1 MTCTLA
7 ALSSLLGTDV
17 STHNA
22 QHMVLQAMGELLIP
36 GTGEYE
42 DANLVRLGEYREA
55 ARVVSEPAIA
65 GIVAH
70 EVCLDP
76 GLMPTCA
83 IVICLLATYVGCKV
97 DLRLCGRML

>member
-1 MTCTLA
+1 
-7 ALSSLLGTDV
+7 
-17 STHNA
+17 
-22 QHMVLQAMGELLIP
+22 MVLQAMGELLIP

-65 GIVAH
+65 GMVAH

-76 GLMPTCA
+76 GLERMCSCA
-83 IVICLLATYVGCKV
+83 TQPHAILIRS
-97 DLRLCGRML
+97 RLVEWI